1 MANSA
6 KIKNKLKM
14 AVDIL
19 LTVFLLMLMSYQ
31 ATGEKIHEWVGI
43 GMSLLFV
50 VHQALNLPWYKALL
64 TGKGKWTAYR
74 TVTTVT
80 DLLLLVSMVLTAFS
94 GMSMSAYAVP
104 FLYGMAKLT
113 LVRRMHLAFSHWTF
127 VLAGFHLGLHIPAI
141 SARYHKDRK
150 TEMAFCT
157 VFTCFAALGLV
168 QFIRS
173 GILSYMFF
181 IAAFAFF
188 EPGKPMILVFFEY
201 FLMFAV
207 WAFAGYIVSAKLTSK
222 NRS

>member
-1 MANSA
+1 
-6 KIKNKLKM
+6 M

-19 LTVFLLMLMSYQ
+19 ITAFLLMLMSYQ

-43 GMSLLFV
+43 GMSFLFV
-50 VHQALNLPWYKALL
+50 IHQVLNLPWYKALL
-64 TGKGKWTAYR
+64 TGKGKWASYRAATTAI
-74 TVTTVT
+74 
-80 DLLLLVSMVLTAFS
+80 DLLLLVSMILTAFS

-141 SARYHKDRK
+141 SARYLKDRK
-150 TEMAFCT
+150 TEKAFST
-157 VFTCFAALGLV
+157 VLTCLAALGLV

-173 GILSYMFF
+173 GILNYMFF

-188 EPGKPMILVFFEY
+188 EPGKPMILVFIEY
-201 FLMFAV
+201 FLMFVA
-207 WAFAGYIVSAKLTSK
+207 WAFVGYIVCTKLTSK

>member
-1 MANSA
+1 
-6 KIKNKLKM
+6 M

-80 DLLLLVSMVLTAFS
+80 DLFLLVSMILTAFS

-127 VLAGFHLGLHIPAI
+127 VLAGFHLGLHIPGI
-141 SARYHKDRK
+141 SARYLKDRK
-150 TEMAFCT
+150 TEKIFSM
-157 VFTCFAALGLV
+157 VFTCFAALGVV

-181 IAAFAFF
+181 IAAFAIF
-188 EPGKPMILVFFEY
+188 EPVKPMILVFIEY
-201 FLMFAV
+201 FLIFAA
-207 WAFAGYIVSAKLTSK
+207 WAFAGYIVCTRLTSK
-222 NRS
+222 K

>member
-1 MANSA
+1 
-6 KIKNKLKM
+6 M

-127 VLAGFHLGLHIPAI
+127 VLAGFHLGLHMPAI
-141 SARYHKDRK
+141 SARYLKDSKAEK
-150 TEMAFCT
+150 TFAT
-157 VFTCFAALGLV
+157 VFTCLAALGVV

-188 EPGKPMILVFFEY
+188 EPGKPMILVFIEY
-201 FLMFAV
+201 FLMFAA
-207 WAFAGYIVSAKLTSK
+207 WAFAGYIICTKLTSK